1 MLIIAT
7 KKRFGIL
14 LLALLLVTVSGCSSL
29 GYYFD
34 AVNGHLSVLAE
45 QQAIKDILQE
55 SDVTA
60 ELKAKLT
67 LATQA
72 RDFASAEMKLPDNDS
87 YRYYSDIKR
96 PYVVWNVIA
105 TKPFS
110 IKAKQWC
117 FLVVGCVSYRGY
129 FNKDDADNYA
139 KSLKVAG
146 YDVNVAGAKAY
157 STLGWLDDPLLN
169 TMIQYNEAR
178 LVGLIIHELA
188 HQQIYID
195 NDSSFNEAFASSV
208 ELEGVK
214 RWFNRQT
221 ATSVIQSNFKS
232 YQDYL
237 VLQKRE
243 LEFKQL
249 LKSTQQ
255 QLQDLF
261 NSDTFK
267 TSNKQKLLKA
277 AVYNELQQNYRALKK
292 SWQGYAGY
300 DAWMKR
306 DLNNAHLALVAT
318 YYDKVPAFQA
328 ILRSVNNNIENYY
341 QTVEEIG
348 GLSEPE
354 RNRRLNEYQKNN
366 LVNEPGLRIR
376 KIFIAVQKYY
386 ASTNVR
392 TR

>member
-1 MLIIAT
+1 MLIIAI
-7 KKRFGIL
+7 KKRFHIL
-14 LLALLLVTVSGCSSL
+14 LLLLLLATISGCSSI

-45 QQAIKDILQE
+45 QQAINDILQ
-55 SDVTA
+55 DTDTTA
-60 ELKAKLT
+60 ELKSKLT
-67 LATQA
+67 LAVQA

-96 PYVVWNVIA
+96 SYVVWNVIA

-129 FNKDDADNYA
+129 FNKEDADNYA

-169 TMIQYNEAR
+169 TMIEHNEAR

-208 ELEGVK
+208 EFEGVK
-214 RWFNRQT
+214 RWFNRQVS
-221 ATSVIQSNFKS
+221 ASSAQSNTKS
-232 YQDYL
+232 YQRYL
-237 VLQKRE
+237 VSRKRE

-255 QLQDLF
+255 QLQNAF
-261 NSDTFK
+261 NSDAFK
-267 TSNKQKLLKA
+267 MSNKQTLLKA
-277 AVYNELQQNYRALKK
+277 AIFTELQQNYRSLKK

-300 DAWMKR
+300 DVWMKR

-318 YYDKVPAFQA
+318 YSDKVPAFQA
-328 ILRSVNNNIENYY
+328 VLRSVNNNIKHYY
-341 QTVEEIG
+341 QTIEEIG
-348 GLSEPE
+348 ALSESE
-354 RNRRLNEYQKNN
+354 RNRRLNEYQQSN
-366 LVNEPGLRIR
+366 
-376 KIFIAVQKYY
+376 
-386 ASTNVR
+386 
-392 TR
+392 